1 MERLDGGLPACPDR
15 QLATLQKEG
24 LCKKTRGV
32 YRQQHLGMNTRFLAI
47 LLIWGL
53 VGSGSP
59 VDAAQKVTFAGA
71 APSQR
76 VDAGSRVAL
85 RGSGWST
92 AGRVVR
98 FAWTQVDGPP
108 VRLRDSNRSTA
119 SFVSP
124 KVTRTTVLKFQ
135 LTVTDI
141 RGNRD
146 SSVMTVTVEPRRTPK
161 ATDSPAS

>member
-1 MERLDGGLPACPDR
+1 MSWYPQA
-15 QLATLQKEG
+15 
-24 LCKKTRGV
+24 
-32 YRQQHLGMNTRFLAI
+32 HLLRISTGRFLAVLWI
-47 LLIWGL
+47 CGL
-53 VGSGSP
+53 AAANAP
-59 VDAAQKVTFAGA
+59 VNAEQKVAFAGA

-76 VDAGSRVAL
+76 VDSGSRVAL

-98 FAWTQVDGPP
+98 FAWVQVDGPP
-108 VRLRDSNRSTA
+108 VQLRDGNRSTA

-124 KVTRTTVLKFQ
+124 EVAKTTVLKFQ

-146 SSVMTVTVEPRRTPK
+146 SGIMTVTVEPRKRTT
-161 ATDSPAS
+161 ASESPEN

>member
-1 MERLDGGLPACPDR
+1 MSIS
-15 QLATLQKEG
+15 
-24 LCKKTRGV
+24 
-32 YRQQHLGMNTRFLAI
+32 RFLAV

-53 VGSGSP
+53 AGGGAPIS
-59 VDAAQKVTFAGA
+59 AAQKVTFAGA

-98 FAWTQVDGPP
+98 FTWIQVGGPP
-108 VRLRDSNRSTA
+108 VRLRDNNRSTA

-124 KVTRTTVLKFQ
+124 EVTRTTVLKFQ

-141 RGNRD
+141 QGNRD
-146 SSVMTVTVEPRRTPK
+146 SSIMTVTVEPRGTLITP
-161 ATDSPAS
+161 DPPAS